1 MKNFKRIISIFI
13 TLKRMASVF
22 LLLALL
28 IVGLSAQE
36 RRKGSARR
44 PRPGTSRPQVK
55 DSGLIGSYRLNAAR
69 SDNAS
74 AAVYG
79 VTNSLPEA
87 DQLLILDG
95 LMSRLESPDVLVIE
109 QRGSAVTITSTS
121 APVVTF
127 DADGRERSKTVANG
141 RKVLTRAT
149 LTGGRLVV
157 SSKGDRGTDYD
168 VTFESRDGGLNVT
181 RRIQADRYIQ
191 PFVVR
196 SFYDRTPNDRGDFFD
211 GSVTVV
217 DGGNYFLPEV

>member
-1 MKNFKRIISIFI
+1 MKNLKRMLSILI

-36 RRKGSARR
+36 PNRSSPRR
-44 PRPGTSRPQVK
+44 PRARTSRPDVNN
-55 DSGLIGSYRLNAAR
+55 SRLAGTYRLNTAR

-74 AAVYG
+74 ATVYG
-79 VTNSLPEA
+79 ATNSLPEE
-87 DQLLILDG
+87 DQLLILGG

-109 QRGSAVTITSTS
+109 QRGAAVTITSTN

-127 DADGRERSKTVANG
+127 TADGRERSKTIANG
-141 RKVLTRAT
+141 NTVLARAT

-157 SSKGDRGTDYD
+157 SSEGDRGADYD
-168 VTFESRDGGLNVT
+168 VTFESRDGGLDVT
-181 RRIQADRYIQ
+181 RRIRADRYTR

-196 SFYDRTPNDRGDFFD
+196 SFYDQDAGRGW
-211 GSVTVV
+211 
-217 DGGNYFLPEV
+217 Y

>member
-1 MKNFKRIISIFI
+1 
-13 TLKRMASVF
+13 MASVF

-44 PRPGTSRPQVK
+44 PRAGVSRQDVKNSRLAGT
-55 DSGLIGSYRLNAAR
+55 YRLNTAR

-79 VTNSLPEA
+79 ATNSLPEE
-87 DQLLILDG
+87 DQLLILGG

-109 QRGSAVTITSTS
+109 QRGRAVTISPS
-121 APVVTF
+121 NAAGVTF
-127 DADGRERSKTVANG
+127 DADGRERSVRVANG
-141 RKVLTRAT
+141 RLVRARST

-157 SSKGDRGTDYD
+157 SSKGDRGTDFD
-168 VTFESRDGGLNVT
+168 VTFESRDGGRGLDVT
-181 RRIQADRYIQ
+181 RRIYADRYTQ

-196 SFYDRTPNDRGDFFD
+196 SFYDRTPDAAGIVR
-211 GSVTVV
+211 
-217 DGGNYFLPEV
+217 

>member
-44 PRPGTSRPQVK
+44 SRAAVSRQDVKNSRLAGT
-55 DSGLIGSYRLNAAR
+55 YRLNTAR
-69 SDNAS
+69 SDNTS
-74 AAVYG
+74 ATVYG
-79 VTNSLPEA
+79 ATNSLPEA

-109 QRGSAVTITSTS
+109 QRGQAVTISPSS
-121 APVVTF
+121 APGVTF
-127 DADGRERSKTVANG
+127 AADGRERSVRVANG
-141 RKVLTRAT
+141 RMVRARST
-149 LTGGRLVV
+149 LNGGRLVV
-157 SSKGDRGTDYD
+157 SSKGDRGTDFD
-168 VTFESRDGGLNVT
+168 VTFESRDGGRGLDVT
-181 RRIQADRYIQ
+181 RRIYADRYTQ

-196 SFYDRTPNDRGDFFD
+196 SFYDRTPDAAGNDR
-211 GSVTVV
+211 
-217 DGGNYFLPEV
+217 

>member
-1 MKNFKRIISIFI
+1 MKNLKRIISILI

-22 LLLALL
+22 ILLALL
-28 IVGLSAQE
+28 IVGLSAQAQ
-36 RRKGSARR
+36 RTGSPRQPRARA
-44 PRPGTSRPQVK
+44 SRPDVNN
-55 DSGLIGSYRLNAAR
+55 SGLAGTYRLNTAR

-79 VTNSLPEA
+79 ATNSLPEE
-87 DQLLILDG
+87 DQLLILGG

-109 QRGSAVTITSTS
+109 QRGAAVTITSTN

-141 RKVLTRAT
+141 RKVLARAT

-168 VTFESRDGGLNVT
+168 VTFESMDGGLDVT
-181 RRIQADRYIQ
+181 RRIQADRYTQ

-196 SFYDRTPNDRGDFFD
+196 SFYDRTPDAAGAVGIDR
-211 GSVTVV
+211 
-217 DGGNYFLPEV
+217 